1 MLSNDSSWQNYMTFS
16 LSAAGLL
23 IDAIGAGLIFF
34 NSPEVSFG
42 TYMYTKAE
50 HKELD
55 KKAAA
60 IRFRARTDSVMPGM
74 SIENVYFHSKF
85 E

>member
-1 MLSNDSSWQNYMTFS
+1 MTFS

-42 TYMYTKAE
+42 TCMYTKAE
-50 HKELD
+50 LKDLD

-60 IRFRARTDSVMPGM
+60 IRFRARTGFAMLCFGALLQLTATVFPM
-74 SIENVYFHSKF
+74 V
-85 E
+85 

>member
-1 MLSNDSSWQNYMTFS
+1 MTFS

-23 IDAIGAGLIFF
+23 IAIGAGLIFF

-55 KKAAA
+55 KKATR
-60 IRFRARTDSVMPGM
+60 IRFRARTRFAMLCIGALLQLFAIVFSV
-74 SIENVYFHSKF
+74 
-85 E
+85 